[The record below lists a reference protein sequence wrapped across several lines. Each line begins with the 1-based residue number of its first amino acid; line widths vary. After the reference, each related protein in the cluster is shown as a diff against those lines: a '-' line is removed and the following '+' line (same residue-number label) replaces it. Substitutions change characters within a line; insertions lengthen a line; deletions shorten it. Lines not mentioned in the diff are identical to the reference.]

1 MAAARARNGARRF
14 VVISETDRRD
24 VRLDKQLRALEALG
38 HDVRLVAPQGPQ
50 WEFGIVPNSAE
61 GRPREVYGM
70 WLDEAEPPAPT
81 TRGLL
86 RRVLPQ
92 PVRRLLAS
100 PIDLSRS
107 RQRRRARTRKFV
119 GARRLAEV
127 LSADVIVL
135 HRVGLAVDVLGRGPF
150 DVPVIVD
157 FHELPSALGGRR
169 FQSSNERSPRYRRR
183 RREARRILRAL
194 RRADLITA
202 EELVARHLA
211 DEFGLPTAEMPNVMF
226 PETVHPSDAAGATVA
241 PLHERLK
248 LLAEDRL
255 TVFLGFYRPSRGIEL
270 LVEAFEQLPDH
281 HHLALV
287 VGWTGRDLREVVAS
301 SPAAARIHLTDLIL
315 QEEIVET
322 LRGADVG
329 VFLPV
334 APATHHEELCGP
346 TKLFELHA
354 AGVPLLIAGDEGLRE
369 FSDRSGGAVV
379 LERPLGPSS
388 IARAIEDVVEGR
400 LSPPPRCP
408 TPDLVETMHD
418 ALRMLDSLQTS
429 R

>member
-1 MAAARARNGARRF
+1 MAAAHARTDARRF

-38 HDVRLVAPQGPQ
+38 HDVRLVAPQGPHG
-50 WEFGIVPNSAE
+50 EFGVVHDAPE
-61 GRPREVYGM
+61 GRPREVHGM
-70 WLDEAEPPAPT
+70 CLDEGEATSPVAP
-81 TRGLL
+81 GLM

-92 PVRRLLAS
+92 SIRRLLAR
-100 PIDLSRS
+100 PIDLVRS
-107 RQRRRARTRKFV
+107 QQRRRARTQKFV
-119 GARRLAEV
+119 GTRRLAEA
-127 LSADVIVL
+127 LCPDVIVL
-135 HRVGLAVDVLGRGPF
+135 HRVDLAVDVLSRGPF
-150 DVPVIVD
+150 SVPVIVD

-169 FQSSNERSPRYRRR
+169 FQSSIEQTPGHRHR
-183 RREARRILRAL
+183 RREAQRILRAL

-211 DEFGLPTAEMPNVMF
+211 NEFGLLTAEMPNVMF
-226 PETVHPSDAAGATVA
+226 PDTAHRSEAVGATVV
-241 PLHERLK
+241 PLRERLG

-287 VGWTGRDLREVVAS
+287 VGWTGRDLRRVVVS
-301 SPAAARIHLTDLIL
+301 SRAAARIHLTDLVL
-315 QEEIVET
+315 QEEIVEA
-322 LRGADVG
+322 LRGADAG

-334 APATHHEELCGP
+334 APATPHAELCGP

-354 AGVPLLIAGDEGLRE
+354 AEVPLLIAGDEGLRE
-369 FSDRSGGAVV
+369 FSDRYGGAVV
-379 LERPLGPSS
+379 VERPIGPSS

-400 LSPPPRCP
+400 LSPPPRLP
-408 TPDLVETMHD
+408 TPGLVATMQD
-418 ALRMLDSLQTS
+418 AVQMLDSPQTS